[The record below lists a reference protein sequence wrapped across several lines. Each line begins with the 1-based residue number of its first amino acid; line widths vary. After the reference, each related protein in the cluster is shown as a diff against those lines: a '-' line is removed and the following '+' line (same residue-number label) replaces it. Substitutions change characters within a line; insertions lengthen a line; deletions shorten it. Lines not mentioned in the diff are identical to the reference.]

1 MNNIKIRD
9 IEVYHGSKV
18 VNNSYYIEHFKK
30 IRQRYQTLFRR
41 CYWQK
46 KRYVLEDKNENSLT
60 MAINASNKVLEK
72 SGLKGNDLDMI
83 VYSSVLP
90 EFAAS
95 PSSVILHRELHGKP
109 AYSLGIYIDKICSKY
124 CKNKTIVFAEDG
136 RRFLYKKLS
145 YQVNMIAKCLIYL
158 GIKKEI
164 ILQ

>member
-90 EFAAS
+90 EFAAP
-95 PSSVILHRELHGKP
+95 PSM
-109 AYSLGIYIDKICSKY
+109 
-124 CKNKTIVFAEDG
+124 IVFYTSATDFINSKCSSKFSDFNILFNCIFLINSVDG
-136 RRFLYKKLS
+136 
-145 YQVNMIAKCLIYL
+145 
-158 GIKKEI
+158 I
-164 ILQ
+164 I